1 MGTCDGAEV
10 CELISIFLLN
20 LIRRQYDVK
29 NIVLYRDDGLSIF
42 ENCSGPQIEKIKKHL
57 PKVFKNNGLDVI
69 IEFNMKVVNYLDV
82 TFNLNDGTYRPYQKP
97 DNIMQYIH
105 VESNHPPNII
115 KQVSKTIEKRLSQLS
130 SNEEIFNEIFNL
142 IQLHQSGYQQKLK
155 YNPVN
160 TKTHRKRN
168 HKRSI
173 IWFNPPF
180 NRNVSTKIG
189 NYFWLTY
196 LVSIFLE
203 TTASTRS
210 STKTTSGSAI
220 VVPKT

>member
-1 MGTCDGAEV
+1 MFDIKDFYPSISKEILTDALTFTYTIIYHSRKSLLFSQEQTWVKKGSDLFNVSMGACDGAEV

-20 LIRRQYDVK
+20 LIRRQYDAK
-29 NIVLYRDDGLSIF
+29 NIVLYRDDGLSIL

-115 KQVSKTIEKRLSQLS
+115 KQVSKTIEKRLPALLQWR
-130 SNEEIFNEIFNL
+130 NIQWNIQFN
-142 IQLHQSGYQQKLK
+142 STT
-155 YNPVN
+155 PVWLP
-160 TKTHRKRN
+160 TKVKVQP
-168 HKRSI
+168 S
-173 IWFNPPF
+173 
-180 NRNVSTKIG
+180 
-189 NYFWLTY
+189 
-196 LVSIFLE
+196 
-203 TTASTRS
+203 
-210 STKTTSGSAI
+210 
-220 VVPKT
+220 